1 MGGGQE
7 LVHRCLPVLWNFC
20 EDARSCPPKAS
31 RTFEG
36 DPPQESPGGPACVQV
51 LGEGAQWGGM
61 GLWRGKWRLMRS
73 LEEVPEP
80 SGNSWELGGP
90 IPSFWCL
97 KRLICKWKKGP
108 AFLASRP

>member
-1 MGGGQE
+1 MSPLRLAVEPARLIFPGVPHTEQASRAGGGQE

-36 DPPQESPGGPACVQV
+36 DPPPESPGGPACVQV

-61 GLWRGKWRLMRS
+61 GLWRGKRRLM
-73 LEEVPEP
+73 
-80 SGNSWELGGP
+80 
-90 IPSFWCL
+90 
-97 KRLICKWKKGP
+97 
-108 AFLASRP
+108 